1 MSRSAFG
8 RLAAIL
14 PEVLSAVMAYR
25 NENVKSARLIASGLR
40 LGGIFTW
47 GIEQARFSQELAG
60 PKVAD
65 TGWQASFP
73 HLPPPAVPG
82 ITIVRPLP
90 TTETSIVSYQAV
102 NSSAESL
109 RLLMSKSAEKETIA
123 ADGRLIEGMLNMF
136 PRSLRQIS
144 KADLT
149 RLIEDVV
156 AVASVEA
163 DLVEEAAGLSA
174 SAGSDRFEIPRIVS
188 QLPGILVETD
198 LPGRPLAELPI
209 AERAPVYHA
218 AVTGWTRMLIT
229 DGILQVGLRRDRI
242 LGQDGRL
249 GITRWA
255 GTRPSRATSRTLL
268 RNLILA
274 AFGPDTLV
282 RKSSRTE
289 AENLLADGLGL
300 TGDLAQIQ
308 GFCFSLVSESGRLD
322 RRQWRQLAGIVVSAR
337 DGYSSAERTEGLLLL
352 RQLIWL
358 RDLGLECGVDDLAAP
373 WRALAPELD
382 VL

>member
-14 PEVLSAVMAYR
+14 PEVLSAFMAYR
-25 NENVKSARLIASGLR
+25 NKNVKSARLIASGLR

-65 TGWQASFP
+65 VGWQASFP
-73 HLPPPAVPG
+73 HLPPPAMPG

-90 TTETSIVSYQAV
+90 ATETSIVSYQAV

-109 RLLMSKSAEKETIA
+109 RLLISRSAEKETIA
-123 ADGRLIEGMLNMF
+123 ADGRLVEGMLSMF

-144 KADLT
+144 KADLS
-149 RLIEDVV
+149 RLVEDVA
-156 AVASVEA
+156 AVALVEA
-163 DLVEEAAGLSA
+163 DLAEEVAGLSA
-174 SAGSDRFEIPRIVS
+174 SAGSNRFEFPRIVS

-198 LPGRPLAELPI
+198 LPGRPLGELPI
-209 AERAPVYHA
+209 AERAPAYHA

-242 LGQDGRL
+242 LGQGGRL

-255 GTRPSRATSRTLL
+255 GTRPARATSRTLL
-268 RNLILA
+268 RTLVLA
-274 AFGPDTLV
+274 AFGADALV
-282 RKSSRTE
+282 RKSSRTT

-300 TGDLAQIQ
+300 AGDLAQIQ
-308 GFCFSLVSESGRLD
+308 EFCFSLVSESGRLD
-322 RRQWRQLAGIVVSAR
+322 RRPWQQLAGITVTAR
-337 DGYSSAERTEGLLLL
+337 NGYSSAERTEVLLLL

-358 RDLGLECGVDDLAAP
+358 RDLGLECGVEDLAAP
-373 WRALAPELD
+373 WRALAPELEGP
-382 VL
+382 